1 MPPPLST
8 APTALFSWLGVE
20 TMGAL
25 VGANWSK
32 QMRSLILIS
41 TLLALPFA
49 TAAWSAPPT
58 DSSSKSVTETGFR
71 GVTPPTENEN
81 YPYRP
86 CPANVVFPDGHPECL
101 G

>member
-1 MPPPLST
+1 
-8 APTALFSWLGVE
+8 
-20 TMGAL
+20 MGAL
-25 VGANWSK
+25 VGVNWSK

-41 TLLALPFA
+41 TLLTLPFA

-58 DSSSKSVTETGFR
+58 DSDSKSVTETGFR
-71 GVTPPTENEN
+71 EVAPPTENEN

-86 CPANVVFPDGHPECL
+86 CPANVVFPDGHRECL

>member
-1 MPPPLST
+1 
-8 APTALFSWLGVE
+8 
-20 TMGAL
+20 
-25 VGANWSK
+25 
-32 QMRSLILIS
+32 MRSLILIS
-41 TLLALPFA
+41 TLLTLSSA

-58 DSSSKSVTETGFR
+58 DSDSKSVTETGFR

-86 CPANVVFPDGHPECL
+86 CPANVVFSDGRHGCL

>member
-1 MPPPLST
+1 
-8 APTALFSWLGVE
+8 
-20 TMGAL
+20 MGAL
-25 VGANWSK
+25 VEANWSK

-41 TLLALPFA
+41 TLLTLPFA

-58 DSSSKSVTETGFR
+58 DSASKSVTESAFR
-71 GVTPPTENEN
+71 EVAPPTENEN

-86 CPANVVFPDGHPECL
+86 CPANVVFPNGRHECL